1 MYFSLLARIP
11 EFFIGGIFALI
22 FNKRINFNN
31 KVNNILAFLSLII
44 LLTCS
49 FLINELSP
57 FPGILALIPC
67 LTGVLLLSLKDNKIS
82 AFFSSKPLVY
92 IGELSYSLYLWHFPI
107 MALVRYKN
115 DRYEFNWHEI
125 IVISLL
131 TFVLA
136 YLSYNFVEQKF
147 KRFSTKNIILLL
159 GGLFL
164 ITNLYAYK
172 VKNVFV
178 ANKIDNMYS
187 RRSFGSESH
196 GKDFVQKFGSSKSND
211 KILLIGDSHA
221 RSLKSF
227 FDEIG
232 RKNNFSFQT
241 ITCDS
246 YPALKGISRK
256 DIEKNESDGINFY
269 ETSLKLIDTTE
280 KLIDESEVII
290 LAIIGIDR
298 PNSEY
303 MAIENLCTNLKENQ
317 KLILVN
323 SYPTLERDPLKINNG
338 YIQINNTQIERESNL
353 KTKSTLYK
361 LANKYK
367 NVFIFNLDTEA
378 INKNLGYI
386 NDTVIYYDRR
396 HLNEFGAKKLV
407 DEHEIKFVE
416 LLNN

>member
-172 VKNVFV
+172 VK
-178 ANKIDNMYS
+178 MC
-187 RRSFGSESH
+187 
-196 GKDFVQKFGSSKSND
+196 
-211 KILLIGDSHA
+211 
-221 RSLKSF
+221 SL
-227 FDEIG
+227 
-232 RKNNFSFQT
+232 
-241 ITCDS
+241 
-246 YPALKGISRK
+246 
-256 DIEKNESDGINFY
+256 
-269 ETSLKLIDTTE
+269 
-280 KLIDESEVII
+280 
-290 LAIIGIDR
+290 
-298 PNSEY
+298 
-303 MAIENLCTNLKENQ
+303 
-317 KLILVN
+317 
-323 SYPTLERDPLKINNG
+323 
-338 YIQINNTQIERESNL
+338 QI
-353 KTKSTLYK
+353 K
-361 LANKYK
+361 
-367 NVFIFNLDTEA
+367 
-378 INKNLGYI
+378 
-386 NDTVIYYDRR
+386 
-396 HLNEFGAKKLV
+396 
-407 DEHEIKFVE
+407 
-416 LLNN
+416 